1 MKKLKPLNL
10 FNNKGFWPE
19 KVAIFDGIKEVLSIG
34 KCTTPPTIHDYR
46 HYRDQ
51 EWRDE
56 DDELVAYRSIDWYVY
71 DALDE
76 ERLQVD
82 SDRILQSFAS
92 EPWRNDDMLG
102 DHYDLFIMEE
112 DMFRSGAN
120 GEEQADEDYLVGRA
134 QQLTAAVVSTHR
146 LENMRG
152 LPYSYLKTE
161 VMRQLCFM
169 FGLPDMR
176 RDDVE
181 LEGDDR
187 YCSNTCILR
196 PAHKAPEDWDRL
208 TEDRIRHG
216 ALCEPC
222 VLDLRCFFDQ
232 VADEQ
237 D

>member
-1 MKKLKPLNL
+1 MKKYKPLNL

-34 KCTTPPTIHDYR
+34 KCRTPPPIHDYR
-46 HYRDQ
+46 HYRDRK
-51 EWRDE
+51 WRDE
-56 DDELVAYRSIDWYVY
+56 DDELVPFRSIDWYVY

-76 ERLQVD
+76 KRLQVD
-82 SDRILQSFAS
+82 CDRILQSFAS
-92 EPWRNDDMLG
+92 EPWRNEDLLG

-112 DMFRSGAN
+112 DMFRPGGNN
-120 GEEQADEDYLVGRA
+120 GEEGGEQYLVGRA

-146 LENMRG
+146 IDHIWG

-176 RDDVE
+176 RDDVT
-181 LEGDDR
+181 LEGDER

-196 PAHKAPEDWDRL
+196 PAHEAPEDWDRL

-216 ALCEPC
+216 PFCEPC
-222 VLDLRCFFDQ
+222 TVDLRRFFDE
-232 VADEQ
+232 VAGEAD
-237 D
+237 